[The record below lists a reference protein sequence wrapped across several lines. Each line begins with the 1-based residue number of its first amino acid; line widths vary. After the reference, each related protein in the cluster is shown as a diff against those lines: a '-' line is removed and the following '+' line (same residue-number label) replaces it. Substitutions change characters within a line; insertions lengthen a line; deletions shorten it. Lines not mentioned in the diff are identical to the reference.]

1 MQIEPEAIVLP
12 TSLPRRQDAAWL
24 EMFKYPRSIAAGAL
38 VGLSQTGAVGLGLWM
53 VTLLVM
59 VLQVTPA
66 EACKARSRGGLC
78 LFLGNWLQRLT
89 TRALVAH
96 TAKPAPGR
104 DYVNMLMPSL

>member
-1 MQIEPEAIVLP
+1 
-12 TSLPRRQDAAWL
+12 
-24 EMFKYPRSIAAGAL
+24 
-38 VGLSQTGAVGLGLWM
+38 M